1 VNAFNSEHRG
11 ERVPWRVN
19 REPLMRESGTLQERL
34 KLTAVEAPGI
44 HRLTHGVREY
54 EVMIS
59 PARFGLWVFG
69 ILTYLMRL

>member
-1 VNAFNSEHRG
+1 
-11 ERVPWRVN
+11 
-19 REPLMRESGTLQERL
+19 MRESGTLQERL